1 MTSPEKL
8 AQHHPSHYSSPPLH
22 SSTGNQKLNLLD
34 CRISPNEP
42 TLINGVH
49 VFFTNEWKAARF
61 LLLTGTA
68 EAEGFTAAPASAES
82 ILDHSKN
89 VGQFSYTVDPCAA
102 CGFYSPLE
110 SSSTSTL
117 TQITESLRLEIAL
130 AGAQK
135 ETYLRDAS
143 GTLDQDDAE
152 QAYEILRVL
161 ITHLDCSEPQAHYL
175 MGLCGIELLDSEL
188 LNEALKNLTQ
198 LSPELA
204 LKLEEIA
211 SDE

>member
-1 MTSPEKL
+1 MNSPKHM
-8 AQHHPSHYSSPPLH
+8 AQHHPCHYSSPPLRT
-22 SSTGNQKLNLLD
+22 SPSDQKPSLLD

-49 VFFTNEWKAARF
+49 VFFTNEWRAARF
-61 LLLTGTA
+61 LLLTNT
-68 EAEGFTAAPASAES
+68 ENAEGFTATPADAES
-82 ILDHSKN
+82 IFNHTKN
-89 VGQFSYTVDPCAA
+89 VGQFSFTVDPCAA

-117 TQITESLRLEIAL
+117 EQVNENLRLEIAL
-130 AGAQK
+130 ARSQQEAF
-135 ETYLRDAS
+135 LHDAS
-143 GTLDQDDAE
+143 EILDQGDAE
-152 QAYEILRVL
+152 QSYEILRVL

-175 MGLCGIELLDSEL
+175 MGLCGIELLDPEL

-204 LKLEEIA
+204 QKLEEVA